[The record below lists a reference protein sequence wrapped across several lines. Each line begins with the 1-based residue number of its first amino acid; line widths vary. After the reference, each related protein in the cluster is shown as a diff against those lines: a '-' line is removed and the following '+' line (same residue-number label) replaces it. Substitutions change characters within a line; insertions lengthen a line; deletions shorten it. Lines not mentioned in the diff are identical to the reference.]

1 MFEKHGAHMLLFVQP
16 NRHCQKFHLLR
27 IGQCLIY
34 HIVYFKGKHASR
46 RYQENGT
53 LSQLLAPS
61 MLIRERTNGLL
72 IKHAKT
78 KILPFKTNI
87 YLFKSTVLKHTA
99 MF

>member
-27 IGQCLIY
+27 IHVGQCLIY
-34 HIVYFKGKHASR
+34 HSVYFKGKRASG

-53 LSQLLAPS
+53 LSQLLTPS

-72 IKHAKT
+72 TKHAKT
-78 KILPFKTNI
+78 KILPFKTKP
-87 YLFKSTVLKHTA
+87 F
-99 MF
+99 